1 MNLSFYGE
9 KKLFFCK
16 NPLKNGEQ
24 HRTQRILW
32 LCNWTEVDSDD
43 RPKSCCVC
51 VAVLCYG
58 NWHPARLKWVI
69 SFLATWDQWKVVPAS
84 ERYWVDFNYLQ
95 EPRCLPVNMVGLIP
109 CLFIPFRFN
118 LCRPQNYWFRWQLP
132 YSIESPLRPVSQ
144 TPHSTKDQ
152 RHCGPI
158 DLPQVWLISRSNRVH
173 QGFVWELCIF
183 NIKEGID
190 MNY

>member
-1 MNLSFYGE
+1 MGNNIGPNGFYG
-9 KKLFFCK
+9 FA
-16 NPLKNGEQ
+16 
-24 HRTQRILW
+24 
-32 LCNWTEVDSDD
+32 TELRLTMMIDQNH
-43 RPKSCCVC
+43 
-51 VAVLCYG
+51 VARVWQFLCYG

-95 EPRCLPVNMVGLIP
+95 EPRCLPVNMVGLVP

-132 YSIESPLRPVSQ
+132 YSIEISPLRPVSQ
-144 TPHSTKDQ
+144 TPHSTNDQ

-183 NIKEGID
+183 NIREGIN
-190 MNY
+190 MND